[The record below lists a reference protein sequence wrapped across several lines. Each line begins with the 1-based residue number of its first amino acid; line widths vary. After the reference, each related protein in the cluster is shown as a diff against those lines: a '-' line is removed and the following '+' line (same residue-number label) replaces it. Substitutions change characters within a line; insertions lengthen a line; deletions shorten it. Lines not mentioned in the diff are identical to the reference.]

1 MNQPFHLY
9 RLQQIDTQLDQAEA
23 RLAQINRLLA
33 GDEAVRQAKSLAEEK
48 SQVLEKARK
57 KLKEAEF
64 AVHEQ
69 TVKIE
74 QSESSL
80 YAGKVRSPK
89 ELQDM
94 QKEIA
99 SLKKYQGQLEDR
111 QLEHMMAV
119 EDAEREEQAAL
130 ANLTKEQARFAEQAA
145 GWMGQREQFVKT
157 RDRLQAERGAALSL
171 VTPDSLQTYNRI
183 RKRKN
188 GIAISFV
195 QDGSCSICGASVRPS
210 EVQEARTSEDF
221 YYCSSCGRI
230 LYAG

>member
-23 RLAQINRLLA
+23 RLAEINRLLA
-33 GDEAVRQAKSLAEEK
+33 GDEAVRQAKSQAEQK
-48 SQVLEKARK
+48 TQMLEKARK

-69 TVKIE
+69 TLKIE

-99 SLKKYQGQLEDR
+99 SLKKYLSQLEDR

-119 EDAEREEQAAL
+119 EDAEREEQEAL
-130 ANLTKEQARFAEQAA
+130 ASLTKEQARFAEQSA
-145 GWMGQREQFVKT
+145 GWLGQREQYMKI
-157 RDRLQAERGAALSL
+157 RERLQAERSAALSL
-171 VTPDSLQTYNRI
+171 ITADSLQTYDRI

-188 GIAISFV
+188 GIAVSLV
-195 QDGSCSICGASVRPS
+195 QDGSCSICGATVRPS
-210 EVQEARTSEDF
+210 EVQAARTSEDF